1 MGKRGHECMTKNK
14 DTEILRMFI
23 AGSRLDT
30 IMRRL
35 KVSEEVVME
44 VIITTPATR
53 AEAREIVDAMRAGTY
68 HPFLYKEKLGRTE
81 LPESKKRKIRQVR
94 ISDEEM
100 EFLGNPNST
109 QLRSKLIRLREIE
122 LLCEQLDAAGIDL
135 VPSEWINEEFP
146 VNDPFWN
153 HVCHR
158 TLFNRLTS
166 LAGNE
171 RLIQQ
176 LTESRKTD

>member
-1 MGKRGHECMTKNK
+1 MTKNK
-14 DTEILRMFI
+14 ETEILRMFI

-35 KVSEEVVME
+35 KVSEEDVME

-53 AEAREIVDAMRAGTY
+53 AEARKIVDAMRDGTY

-81 LPESKKRKIRQVR
+81 LPESKKRKIRQIR

-109 QLRSKLIRLREIE
+109 QLRSKLVRLREIE
-122 LLCEQLDAAGIDL
+122 LLCEQLDAADIDL
-135 VPSEWINEEFP
+135 VPSEWINDEYP
-146 VNDPFWN
+146 ADDPFWN
-153 HVCHR
+153 HMCHR
-158 TLFNRLTS
+158 TLFDRLRT
-166 LAGNE
+166 LAGSE
-171 RLIQQ
+171 RTVKHVIEKYG
-176 LTESRKTD
+176 TGKKDE

>member
-1 MGKRGHECMTKNK
+1 MAKNK
-14 DTEILRMFI
+14 ETEILRMFI

-35 KVSEEVVME
+35 KVSEEDIME

-53 AEAREIVDAMRAGTY
+53 ADGREIVDAMRDGTY
-68 HPFLYKEKLGRTE
+68 HPFLYKEKLGRAE

-109 QLRSKLIRLREIE
+109 QLRNRLISIRKIE
-122 LLCEQLDAAGIDL
+122 LLLERFEGAGVDL
-135 VPSEWINEEFP
+135 VPSDWINEQYP
-146 VNDPFWN
+146 VDDPFW
-153 HVCHR
+153 HHFCHR
-158 TLFNRLTS
+158 TLFDRLCT

-171 RLIQQ
+171 ETINHVIEVYG
-176 LTESRKTD
+176 TKKAD